1 MIKGSIVALIT
12 PFKENGEID
21 YEALKNLVEWHV
33 AAGTDAI
40 ACCGTTGEDPTL
52 SDAERREVLKVVLET
67 VQKRVPVIMGT
78 GTNNTR
84 TSVANMH
91 EAKEMGAE
99 CALVIMPY
107 YNRPTYEGCL
117 AHFEELSR
125 VGFPY
130 IIYYNP
136 IRTGV
141 RLTAEQLGALAD
153 LPNVV
158 AIKDAS
164 GSVDFTEQLKTL
176 TQVPI
181 FSGDDVIAF
190 EQLKKGA
197 AGVISIVAN
206 VVPSEWK
213 EMVHHALAAQYEK
226 SAEIYERLIPLCQ
239 SLVIETNPQGVKY
252 AAHLLGK
259 CEPYL
264 RLPLV
269 QPRSTTKSAIESAF
283 AAEKLR

>member
-12 PFKENGEID
+12 PFKENGEVD
-21 YEALKNLVEWHV
+21 YEALKNLVEWHIE
-33 AAGTDAI
+33 AGTDAI

-52 SDAERREVLKVVLET
+52 SEQERREVLQVVLET
-67 VQKRVPVIMGT
+67 VRKRVPVIMGT

-84 TSVANMH
+84 TSVANMV
-91 EAKEMGAE
+91 EAKEMGADI
-99 CALVIMPY
+99 ALVIMPY
-107 YNRPTYEGCL
+107 YNKPTYEGCL
-117 AHFEELSR
+117 AHFEVLSC

-136 IRTGV
+136 TRTGG
-141 RLTAEQLGALAD
+141 RLTVEQLGALAE

-190 EQLKKGA
+190 EQLKRGA
-197 AGVISIVAN
+197 AGVISIIAN
-206 VVPSEWK
+206 VMPKEWK
-213 EMVHHALAAQYEK
+213 EMVHSALAGQFEK
-226 SAEIYERLIPLCQ
+226 SAEIYDRLTPLCQ

-259 CEPYL
+259 CGPYL

-269 QPRSTTKSAIESAF
+269 QPRATTKSAIEGALF
-283 AAEKLR
+283 AEKFR

>member
-12 PFKENGEID
+12 PFKERGEVD
-21 YEALKNLVEWHV
+21 FEALKRLVEWQV
-33 AAGTDAI
+33 EAGTDAI

-52 SDAERREVLKVVLET
+52 SEEERRAVLKVVFET
-67 VQKRVPVIMGT
+67 VRKRVPVIMGT

-84 TSVANMH
+84 TSVSNMY
-91 EAKEMGAE
+91 EAKEMGADI
-99 CALVIMPY
+99 ALVIMPY
-107 YNRPTYEGCL
+107 YNKPTYEGCL

-136 IRTGV
+136 SRTGG
-141 RLTAEQLGALAD
+141 RLTVEQLGALAD

-164 GSVDFTEQLKTL
+164 GSVEFTEQLKTM

-190 EQLKKGA
+190 EQIKKGA

-206 VVPSEWK
+206 IMPREWK
-213 EMVHHALAAQYEK
+213 EMIDLALEGQFEK
-226 SAEIYERLIPLCQ
+226 SAEIYEKLMPLCQ

-259 CEPYL
+259 CGPYL

-269 QPRSTTKSAIESAF
+269 QPRATTKSAIEGALF
-283 AAEKLR
+283 AEKLG